1 MADTPSK
8 EQVILDILTTVEP
21 VIGHVIEGIQL
32 IRNLTQ
38 TPEVTND
45 QIIAAQ
51 AKWDALS
58 AKINRLAK
66 G

>member
-21 VIGHVIEGIQL
+21 VIGHVIEGVKL
-32 IRNLTQ
+32 IHNLMQ
-38 TPEVTND
+38 QPEVSD
-45 QIIAAQ
+45 VDIVAAQ

-58 AKINRLAK
+58 AKINRLAQ